1 MQRNEIPERLLK
13 ALEDSGQEAVL
24 RFWED
29 LDPSARQKLL
39 EQVEKL
45 DLEKVEALVR
55 GDDLFRPPHATG
67 PLVPAPVVRVDEDPD
82 FATHSRA
89 IREGEDLLARGK
101 VGIILVAGG
110 QGSRLGFDGPKGCL
124 PVGVFSGKT
133 LFQLHAE
140 SIARLSSQFQMEIPW
155 YIMTSVANDDA
166 TRAFFAEHEYFGLPP
181 DSVSFFRQGMLPALD
196 ADGRL
201 LLESRERIFLSP
213 DGHGGVYS
221 AFLESGGLD
230 DAERR
235 GVEHLFYFQVDNP
248 LVRIADPLYMGLHS
262 LSRAEMSLK
271 VLRKSEPYEKLGV
284 VTVDKGRHRII
295 EYSDLPPEEAER
307 RDPSGE
313 LHHWAGSIA
322 IHVFHLPFFRRVAT
336 GARSAAGIHLPF
348 HIAKKKIPSVDSE
361 GRPTEVEG
369 RKYETFVFDALPFA
383 ERVLNLEVVREREFA
398 PIKNPTGVDSLESS
412 RELLLAEHGR
422 WLREAGVQVEGGVE
436 VSPRAALSADDLRE
450 SLPPDAP
457 RLCPG
462 NVHVER
468 GPDGAVRIEP
478 V

>member
-1 MQRNEIPERLLK
+1 MQRKEIPERLLK
-13 ALEDSGQEAVL
+13 ALQDSGQQAAL
-24 RFWED
+24 RFWDD
-29 LDPSARQKLL
+29 LDASARKTLVEQL
-39 EQVEKL
+39 ERM
-45 DLEKVEALVR
+45 DLEKVKALAR
-55 GDDLFRPPHATG
+55 GDGLFHSPDTAG
-67 PLVPAPVVRVDEDPD
+67 PLVPAPVVRVGEDPD
-82 FATHSRA
+82 FATHADA
-89 IREGEDLLARGK
+89 IREGRELLARGK
-101 VGIILVAGG
+101 IGIILVAGG
-110 QGSRLGFDGPKGCL
+110 QGSRLGFEGPKGCL

-140 SIARLSSQFQMEIPW
+140 SIGRLSSQFEVEIPW
-155 YIMTSVANDDA
+155 YIMTSVANDGA
-166 TRAFFAEHEYFGLPP
+166 TRAFFSEHEYFGLPP
-181 DSVSFFRQGMLPALD
+181 DSVVFFRQGMLPALD
-196 ADGRL
+196 ADGKL

-213 DGHGGVYS
+213 DGHGGVYP

-248 LVRIADPLYMGLHS
+248 LVRIADPLYLGLHS

-284 VTVDKGRHRII
+284 VTVDAGRHRII
-295 EYSDLPPEEAER
+295 EYSDLPAEEAEL

-336 GARSAAGIHLPF
+336 GARSSGGIHLPF
-348 HIAKKKIPSVDSE
+348 HIAKKKIPSLDSE

-398 PIKNPTGVDSLESS
+398 PIKNRTGVDSLESS

-422 WLREAGVQVEGGVE
+422 WLREAGVQVDGGVE

-450 SLPPDAP
+450 SLPPNAP
-457 RLCPG
+457 RHAPG

-468 GPDGAVRIEP
+468 ASDGTVRIEP